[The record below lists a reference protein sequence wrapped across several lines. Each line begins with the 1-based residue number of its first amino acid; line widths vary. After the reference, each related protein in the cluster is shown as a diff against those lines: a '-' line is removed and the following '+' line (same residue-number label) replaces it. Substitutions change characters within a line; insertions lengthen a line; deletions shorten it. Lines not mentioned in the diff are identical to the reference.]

1 MVTGNFL
8 ASFRKHLNR
17 SQRQKNLRNLLTLAP
32 LSANCYDRQLPIQ
45 NSMLMTTRW
54 HFDRTVTQREIL
66 ERNRHHKHLFVI
78 WSTLKTDGFFDTFSG
93 AWDSFNLKKKNSC
106 SENIS
111 VPVSL
116 PLKIKAK
123 KESE

>member
-1 MVTGNFL
+1 MV
-8 ASFRKHLNR
+8 
-17 SQRQKNLRNLLTLAP
+17 
-32 LSANCYDRQLPIQ
+32 
-45 NSMLMTTRW
+45 
-54 HFDRTVTQREIL
+54 
-66 ERNRHHKHLFVI
+66 
-78 WSTLKTDGFFDTFSG
+78 FDTFSG